1 MGPPPHAQTAR
12 LAAAT
17 LVAATAL
24 TACGTRAPED
34 SVTTGQTLSPSAA
47 RTSAE
52 GSRVVAFEDT
62 FAYANGLK
70 VKVTRPVAFT
80 PSDTSLGH
88 QPGHSPAAFT
98 VTLTNGTGK
107 SFGVSGV
114 LVRVKAGE
122 QGVPARQVFDSARGV
137 GNPFT
142 GTLAAG
148 ASGTSS
154 FAFDI
159 PANAM
164 TKVDVE
170 VRPDFGAAYYSVHWV
185 GRPA

>member
-1 MGPPPHAQTAR
+1 MGLPPRVSAF
-12 LAAAT
+12 
-17 LVAATAL
+17 VAATAL
-24 TACGTRAPED
+24 TALTALTACGAPGEKAPA
-34 SVTTGQTLSPSAA
+34 GQTLSPAAA

-62 FAYANGLK
+62 FVYANGLK

-98 VTLTNGTGK
+98 VTLTNATGK
-107 SFGVSGV
+107 AFAVTGV

-142 GTLAAG
+142 GSLAPG
-148 ASGTSS
+148 ESGTSS

-164 TKVDVE
+164 SKVDVE
-170 VRPDFGAAYYSVHWV
+170 VRPDFGGAYYAVHWV
-185 GRPA
+185 GRPG

>member
-1 MGPPPHAQTAR
+1 MGPPPRVRTAR
-12 LAAAT
+12 MAAALLAAAT
-17 LVAATAL
+17 VL
-24 TACGTRAPED
+24 TACGTPD
-34 SVTTGQTLSPSAA
+34 DKVTAGQTLSPSAA

-62 FAYANGLK
+62 FVYGNGLK

-107 SFGVSGV
+107 TFDVAGV

-142 GTLAAG
+142 GALAAG

-164 TKVDVE
+164 SKVDVE
-170 VRPDFGAAYYSVHWV
+170 VRPDFGAAYYGVHWV